1 MKRRNQ
7 VLVAS
12 DVSQSKELY
21 MKLKTRSVTILTD
34 DEIKLVSGGEM
45 TKPFLM
51 SDGCSPTEEY
61 GGCGFQETWPNC
73 NTDTTTFADTYE
85 CHSRDCDPYETVT
98 CTINVCLDTEAQ
110 CNTEACG

>member
-51 SDGCSPTEEY
+51 SDGCSPTEAY
-61 GGCGFQETWPNC
+61 GGCE
-73 NTDTTTFADTYE
+73 DTYTATYE
-85 CHSRDCDPYETVT
+85 CHSRECDPYETVT